1 MSKERLAAFTDA
13 VLAIIMTIIVLEL
26 PKPDPVT
33 PAGLWSLR
41 ASFFSYA
48 LSFFWLGAMWAG
60 IHNEWNSVKEIT
72 DAIIWRVLILL
83 FFASLFPYATL
94 LVAGNFFNR
103 TAQGFYGIV
112 VVLAT
117 LVNMWL
123 SRGLAAIPANAAITD
138 SVDFRLSWLSI
149 DLAVKALGF
158 VLAVIVFP
166 PAMMVA
172 VLVTSFMI
180 AMPAH
185 FWEGRQ
191 RRKAR
196 EGVKGKMGG
205 TVEFG
210 ETNKKAQEM
219 PEEDTGTGP
228 AVAAGIEG
236 NGTGGRQDGLR

>member
-1 MSKERLAAFTDA
+1 
-13 VLAIIMTIIVLEL
+13 
-26 PKPDPVT
+26 
-33 PAGLWSLR
+33 
-41 ASFFSYA
+41 
-48 LSFFWLGAMWAG
+48 
-60 IHNEWNSVKEIT
+60 
-72 DAIIWRVLILL
+72 
-83 FFASLFPYATL
+83 
-94 LVAGNFFNR
+94 
-103 TAQGFYGIV
+103 
-112 VVLAT
+112 
-117 LVNMWL
+117 
-123 SRGLAAIPANAAITD
+123 
-138 SVDFRLSWLSI
+138 
-149 DLAVKALGF
+149 
-158 VLAVIVFP
+158 
-166 PAMMVA
+166 
-172 VLVTSFMI
+172 MI